1 MNIIT
6 LSRVIV
12 VGIILIASLGVVRNS
27 HAQAC
32 GRTASTAQFDSFY
45 GSNWNCSQ
53 SRVDDMWSRFD
64 FDKGDWDNGMGW
76 EDACNNALPLKR
88 TFNALQVLAYSVTS
102 SPTCSTS
109 NSNVGYWAYCWSG
122 NSIDELDSSCSNSS
136 RAHTVYGP
144 IIDNKTELRA
154 PFFYDENVVQRAAT
168 IFHEAR
174 HAEGWC
180 GHQGSCSGGNC
191 DPNCDVALI

>member
-1 MNIIT
+1 MLGAPRLSLEASRLRSDCSPMLNSPKFARCIRKRFAQVRIRGNVHGQLTCQRRDSKMIIIT

-102 SPTCSTS
+102 WSSPIDCV
-109 NSNVGYWAYCWSG
+109 NSLSAG
-122 NSIDELDSSCSNSS
+122 
-136 RAHTVYGP
+136 
-144 IIDNKTELRA
+144 
-154 PFFYDENVVQRAAT
+154 
-168 IFHEAR
+168 
-174 HAEGWC
+174 
-180 GHQGSCSGGNC
+180 
-191 DPNCDVALI
+191 